1 MNFASELDIKYFMLA
16 SKPAKAFC
24 LLRYVELPF
33 TTFVESY
40 SGTICFSLSSGETL
54 SNSSMINIKRKL
66 EENPNTQ
73 FDLLIGEEPGKSE
86 FSHLKIPKN

>member
-1 MNFASELDIKYFMLA
+1 MSARLASYISYPVINMNLASELEIKYFILA

-54 SNSSMINIKRKL
+54 SSSSMTKIKRNL
-66 EENPNTQ
+66 ANGN
-73 FDLLIGEEPGKSE
+73 FFIRDS
-86 FSHLKIPKN
+86 